1 MSGDMENQLPMP
13 IDCQAVC
20 QQQEKG
26 DGTSCQETS
35 VFLLEL
41 PHETL
46 SETHFC
52 GFALTDEHN
61 DYIQSPTN
69 IFVFESSTSKVFPL
83 YISSSIY
90 NSHSDAM
97 NAFFSPVAENT
108 LHPNSNNNPVILD
121 DTKTNSQSV
130 VTSWHSESILYQQ
143 EMVNMGFIDLSP
155 EASPSAAD
163 VYNQDL
169 LECLLEHKDSDDLS
183 EFSMFSE
190 EEENVLQNAY
200 PLTCYTDPFEESN
213 LLIKTPILPS
223 FTQQQEPATSNFS
236 ILNNALSF
244 DTFPEPSPTSFPI
257 EDDAITMIALTPEA
271 TLLFAEQ
278 MRKHVQ
284 LLTQMHLI
292 TAQQSALAFATEECR
307 TMIQDLLPLK
317 QRMEIANLDEALEL
331 VTYWETIVTKTPP
344 EKLMKFER
352 TVVTSG

>member
-1 MSGDMENQLPMP
+1 
-13 IDCQAVC
+13 
-20 QQQEKG
+20 
-26 DGTSCQETS
+26 
-35 VFLLEL
+35 
-41 PHETL
+41 
-46 SETHFC
+46 
-52 GFALTDEHN
+52 
-61 DYIQSPTN
+61 
-69 IFVFESSTSKVFPL
+69 
-83 YISSSIY
+83 
-90 NSHSDAM
+90 
-97 NAFFSPVAENT
+97 
-108 LHPNSNNNPVILD
+108 
-121 DTKTNSQSV
+121 
-130 VTSWHSESILYQQ
+130 
-143 EMVNMGFIDLSP
+143 
-155 EASPSAAD
+155 
-163 VYNQDL
+163 
-169 LECLLEHKDSDDLS
+169 
-183 EFSMFSE
+183 MFSE

-223 FTQQQEPATSNFS
+223 FTLQQEPATSNFS

-244 DTFPEPSPTSFPI
+244 DTFPEPTPTSFPI